1 MHKMKIYLLC
11 HWNSTPQKAQ
21 LDNFNKD
28 NTETKIGPEE
38 KSNAQDRN
46 SETKI
51 GPEEKSNAQD
61 RNSETK
67 IGPEEKSNAQY
78 RNCETKIGPEEKSY
92 AQDRIESHCK
102 SRSSK
107 DGVVQRRGTSLNA
120 ALPCVLLRSGPGQ
133 FTLNLYGQSSPGDEV
148 NSTCIHGAALLTR
161 QRLVQMKGG
170 ESQTARQHSWT
181 SFCRIMCLLA
191 PPARSL
197 GL

>member
-1 MHKMKIYLLC
+1 MKIYLLC
-11 HWNSTPQKAQ
+11 HSNSTPQKEQ
-21 LDNFNKD
+21 LDKFNTD
-28 NTETKIGPEE
+28 NSEIKIGTEE

-51 GPEEKSNAQD
+51 GPEEESNAQD

-67 IGPEEKSNAQY
+67 IGTEEKSNAQN
-78 RNCETKIGPEEKSY
+78 RNSETKTGPEEKSN

-107 DGVVQRRGTSLNA
+107 DGVVQRRRTSLNA
-120 ALPCVLLRSGPGQ
+120 ALPRVLLRAGPGH
-133 FTLNLYGQSSPGDEV
+133 FTLNLYGQSSPGDKV
-148 NSTCIHGAALLTR
+148 NSSYIHGAALLTR